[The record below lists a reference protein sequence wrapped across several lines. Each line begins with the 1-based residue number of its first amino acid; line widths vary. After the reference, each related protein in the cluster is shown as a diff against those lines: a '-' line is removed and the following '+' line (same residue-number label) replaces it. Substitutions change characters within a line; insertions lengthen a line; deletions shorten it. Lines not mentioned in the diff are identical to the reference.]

1 MNALPLCIL
10 KNEHKKTRSNTRR
23 TNLACVTCSI
33 VPRGLIKEVVV
44 VQAINCMPITIM
56 FRWNKKASLCPPYYY
71 TATNKLVIN
80 SSPKLARMVPRINMM
95 ISTPFPTSCARS
107 VPMSIGSLDK

>member
-1 MNALPLCIL
+1 MPHLMNALPLCIL

-56 FRWNKKASLCPPYYY
+56 FRWNKRLRYAPLLLHRHKQ
-71 TATNKLVIN
+71 TRNKLQ
-80 SSPKLARMVPRINMM
+80 PETGQDGA
-95 ISTPFPTSCARS
+95 
-107 VPMSIGSLDK
+107 